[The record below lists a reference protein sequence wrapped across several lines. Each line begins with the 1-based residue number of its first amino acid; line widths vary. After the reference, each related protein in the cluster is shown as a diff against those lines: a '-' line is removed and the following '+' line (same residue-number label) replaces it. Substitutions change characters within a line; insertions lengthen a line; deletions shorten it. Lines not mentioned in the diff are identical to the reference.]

1 MKRFPMM
8 AVAALLVTGANVAM
22 ASSGSLT
29 EFKPRYL
36 PVLVQVNAK
45 GQVTDASPAVELSPV
60 INRLMRKNLDEMI
73 AKPATYKGRAVS
85 SQFVINLALQVT
97 PRSEGDYVARFGY
110 VSTSPVPNG
119 SWYWVNINGHRLAL
133 ANRDDFGR
141 GQRLFYNHDHGIY
154 RPVNQR
160 AYSNAPT
167 PSFQNAARP
176 ASAPSAPFARGH

>member
-8 AVAALLVTGANVAM
+8 VLATLLATGVNVAM
-22 ASSGSLT
+22 ASTGSLT

-45 GQVTDASPAVELSPV
+45 GRVTDASPAVQLSPAF
-60 INRLMRKNLDEMI
+60 NRLMLKNLDEMI

-97 PRSEGDYVARFGY
+97 PRPEGDYFAKFGY

-133 ANRDDFGR
+133 ANRNDFSR

-160 AYSNAPT
+160 AFSNAPT
-167 PSFQNAARP
+167 PSFQNVSRP
-176 ASAPSAPFARGH
+176 ASVPSAPPSRGH